1 MSEGC
6 GAPVEVVMHRLL
18 NKSVIALSLAF
29 LPLISFT
36 TGAIAP
42 AQAVPG
48 LLSGQVQREN
58 VDNLVSQIHWFD
70 NLEQAKESARQ
81 TGKMV
86 FYMHMLGNLSG
97 ST

>member
-1 MSEGC
+1 MLTGYRDLF
-6 GAPVEVVMHRLL
+6 EVVMQKLL
-18 NKSVIALSLAF
+18 NKSVVALSLA
-29 LPLISFT
+29 LMPLLALNST
-36 TGAIAP
+36 VLEP
-42 AQAVPG
+42 AYAVPG

-58 VDNLVSQIHWFD
+58 VNNLVSQIHWFD
-70 NLEQAKESARQ
+70 NLEQAQESARQ